1 MEVVD
6 LLTWELSNAVT
17 ILSWWT
23 WWRSGGWSIVIMLIM
38 TKIIKVM
45 KIDHKSILLQVDG
58 SHQLVGVVSWGYGC
72 AVVST
77 FGKDALNAETFA
89 NISRM

>member
-1 MEVVD
+1 M
-6 LLTWELSNAVT
+6 
-17 ILSWWT
+17 
-23 WWRSGGWSIVIMLIM
+23 IMLII
-38 TKIIKVM
+38 TKIMKVM
-45 KIDHKSILLQVDG
+45 KIDHNGILLQVDG

-89 NISRM
+89 SISRM

>member
-1 MEVVD
+1 MDLVV
-6 LLTWELSNAVT
+6 
-17 ILSWWT
+17 
-23 WWRSGGWSIVIMLIM
+23 GWGLVDSDHV
-38 TKIIKVM
+38 KVM
-45 KIDHKSILLQVDG
+45 KIYHDSILLQVDG

-89 NISRM
+89 NISWM

>member
-1 MEVVD
+1 M
-6 LLTWELSNAVT
+6 
-17 ILSWWT
+17 
-23 WWRSGGWSIVIMLIM
+23 IMLIIM
-38 TKIIKVM
+38 KKIKVM

-89 NISRM
+89 NKSQM